1 MAQTPVPAPI
11 VLNIR
16 IDHAAGL
23 SALQLAAKYNLS
35 RGVIYRITNGDA
47 HPEVGGPLRPKRAR
61 LHANAT
67 QEEVRAE
74 GRQRI
79 LARIDVA
86 ENGCWHWNQG
96 GTGNKGYFTMH
107 LAGKDYPVHRLAY
120 ELFVGP
126 IPTGM
131 VIDHACHTR
140 DSSCFAGNGCLHRRC
155 VRPDHLQP
163 VDQAT
168 NVQLGRSWSINGLKT
183 HCPRG
188 HAYDGANT
196 CYVKTKTGGTARR
209 CRACGRD
216 KQRERRRRHKESL
229 ELAASHF
236 QPGLTVRECES
247 AGIMVVLRGQAS
259 RTRVSSRT
267 WGDSDAQ
274 GKDGNTT
281 GVLQRHAGAVR
292 WRRWESPD
300 GLCLKVLRPSLQRG
314 RPRQSAWSLNA
325 RSGSTAKS
333 RPTADNVEAQ
343 PPSRDSASAPAA
355 QVGRA
360 GKTVARAI
368 QGSL

>member
-23 SALQLAAKYNLS
+23 SALQLASKYNLS
-35 RGVIYRITNGDA
+35 RGVVYRITNGDA
-47 HPEVGGPLRPKRAR
+47 HPEVGGPLRPKRPR
-61 LHANAT
+61 LLTNAT
-67 QEEVRAE
+67 PDDIRAE
-74 GRQRI
+74 GRQRM
-79 LARIDVA
+79 LDRIDVA

-107 LAGKDYPVHRLAY
+107 LAGRDYPVHRLAY

-126 IPTGM
+126 IPAGM

-163 VDQAT
+163 VDHAT

-229 ELAASHF
+229 ELAASHP
-236 QPGLTVRECES
+236 QPGLTVREWQS

-259 RTRVSSRT
+259 RTQGNSRT
-267 WGDSDAQ
+267 WGDRDGVA
-274 GKDGNTT
+274 KDDNTP
-281 GVLQRHAGAVR
+281 GVLSRHVGALR
-292 WRRWESPD
+292 WRRWESRD
-300 GLCLKVLRPSLQRG
+300 DLRLKTVRSSPHRRRPRPS
-314 RPRQSAWSLNA
+314 AWFLNA
-325 RSGSTAKS
+325 RSGSTATS
-333 RPTADNVEAQ
+333 RPTADGMEAG
-343 PPSRDSASAPAA
+343 PPARESASAPGA
-355 QVGRA
+355 QGA
-360 GKTVARAI
+360 PEGKTVARPI